1 MNEAEWLASDDPLP
15 MLACV
20 VQLAGPE
27 VFRKAMLFGCACCRE
42 VWELLPP
49 GARAGVEAVES
60 AVEVT
65 AGLRQIARAEEPVI
79 DALPDD
85 GFASPEDYARYY
97 AVGAVLILVD
107 KDNFKG
113 SQVNDFAIEQAVA
126 RVVNARVGMALHD
139 KVTAARRRAE
149 AGPRR
154 RLAGVMRD
162 VFGNPFRER
171 KLPKK
176 WLTKEGTAT
185 ARRICDGHAFREL
198 PALADALVAAG
209 CDDEELL
216 HHCRG
221 RGPHVRGCWA
231 VDLILGH
238 SFPARKLVKL
248 LEKREAERVRAET
261 PQEPGAVRVCVDEA
275 YGLAFAYDEG
285 NRKALEK
292 TALAEFGP
300 EIYHEKAAG
309 PLQKTGLIRIFDFD
323 SRERE
328 DPFAAEVYV
337 GRPPAAERV
346 TKASARRPQRGPLH
360 LPTGKL
366 RVETTTS
373 LSVGPEEPENEGV
386 TVTVPPGTYDAALFV
401 RKADKVHLL
410 VLTSAKPGRRRLP

>member
-20 VQLAGPE
+20 TQLAGPE
-27 VFRKAMLFGCACCRE
+27 VFRKAMLFGCGCCRE
-42 VWELLPP
+42 VWDVLPP
-49 GARAGVEAVES
+49 GARAGVAVVES
-60 AVEVT
+60 AADGK
-65 AGLRQIARAEEPVI
+65 AGVRQIARAEEAVVE
-79 DALPDD
+79 ALPDD
-85 GFASPEDYARYY
+85 GFASPGDYDRYY

-107 KDNFKG
+107 KDNIEG
-113 SQVNDFAIEQAVA
+113 SQVNNFAIEQAVQ
-126 RVVNARVGMALHD
+126 RVINARAGMALHD

-176 WLTKEGTAT
+176 WLTKEVTA
-185 ARRICDGHAFREL
+185 AAKRIYDGHAYGQL
-198 PALADALVAAG
+198 PALADALAAAG

-216 HHCRG
+216 DHCRG
-221 RGPHVRGCWA
+221 REPHVRGCWA

-238 SFPARKLVKL
+238 SYPARKLVKL
-248 LEKREAERVRAET
+248 QEKVEAERVRAET
-261 PQEPGAVRVCVDEA
+261 PREPGAVRVCVDEA
-275 YGLAFAYDEG
+275 YGLAFAYDEA
-285 NRKALEK
+285 NRKALK
-292 TALAEFGP
+292 RTALAEFGP

-323 SRERE
+323 ARERE

-346 TKASARRPQRGPLH
+346 TKASGRRPQRGPLH

-373 LSVGPEEPENEGV
+373 LSVGPEEPDNEGV
-386 TVTVPPGTYDAALFV
+386 TVKVPPGSYDAALFV

-410 VLTSAKPGRRRLP
+410 VLTPVKPGRRRLP